1 MPAINKIYLRFYGCS
16 SLIAFYILKRNK
28 EIPNAETHFQQI
40 SAKSS
45 SDGVTAEKLCGLLR
59 NV

>member
-1 MPAINKIYLRFYGCS
+1 MPALRFYGRS

>member
-1 MPAINKIYLRFYGCS
+1 MPANNKISLRFYGR
-16 SLIAFYILKRNK
+16 SLLVAFYILKRNK

-45 SDGVTAEKLCGLLR
+45 SDGVTAEKLIGLLK

>member
-1 MPAINKIYLRFYGCS
+1 MLRFYGRS
-16 SLIAFYILKRNK
+16 LLIAFYILKRDK

-45 SDGVTAEKLCGLLR
+45 SDGVTAEKLIGLLK